1 MLSLQTGG
9 GGLVLAG
16 GTCGIRQ
23 ETSTRRYREST
34 VHGPVKQK
42 KGKKQAAWEDDKK
55 TEARQVKGMKIQR
68 QQQTVCFSETW
79 RWRDTEQMK
88 TPLERI

>member
-9 GGLVLAG
+9 AGVGVGVGLVLAG

-42 KGKKQAAWEDDKK
+42 KGKNRLHGRMTRNQKPDKL
-55 TEARQVKGMKIQR
+55 KG
-68 QQQTVCFSETW
+68 
-79 RWRDTEQMK
+79 
-88 TPLERI
+88 

>member
-1 MLSLQTGG
+1 MLSLQRGGGVRGG

-42 KGKKQAAWEDDKK
+42 KGEKQAAWEDDKES
-55 TEARQVKGMKIQR
+55 EARQVKGMKIQR
-68 QQQTVCFSETW
+68 QQQTVCFF
-79 RWRDTEQMK
+79 
-88 TPLERI
+88 